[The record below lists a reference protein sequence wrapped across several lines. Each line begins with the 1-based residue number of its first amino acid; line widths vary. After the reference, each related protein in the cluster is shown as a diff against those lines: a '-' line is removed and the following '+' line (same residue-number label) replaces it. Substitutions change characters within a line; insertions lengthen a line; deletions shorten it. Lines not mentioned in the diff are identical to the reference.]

1 MARIVL
7 DANVIISAAF
17 GGAPLEAVNHACRH
31 TIYINDEIE
40 KELLGVI
47 ERLKAKLSPVYLKE
61 ARKQVRMIIHG
72 ARKAKCGHSVKICR
86 DPKDNAY
93 LELAK
98 SCRIDIL
105 VTGDDDLL
113 SLSAEE
119 LRKEGLHRL
128 KIMTPRDF
136 VNESIRSL

>member
-17 GGAPLEAVNHACRH
+17 GGVPLEAVTHACRH
-31 TIYINDEIE
+31 TIFINDEIE

-47 ERLKAKLSPVYLKE
+47 ERLKAKLSPIYLKE
-61 ARKQVRMIIHG
+61 ARKQVKMIIRG
-72 ARKAKCGHSVKICR
+72 AKKAKCGHLIKICR

-98 SCRIDIL
+98 SARIDIL

-113 SLSAEE
+113 SLSTED
-119 LRKEGLHRL
+119 LKKEGLHRL
-128 KIMTPRDF
+128 KIITPRDF
-136 VNESIRSL
+136 VDESIRSL